1 LGEHGVRQPAAS
13 GKTQVF
19 PSDLELT
26 KRQLKV
32 LALLMQGKSN
42 KMICRALDLAE
53 STVKYHVTAILKALK
68 VSNRTEAALAARALV
83 GTFPAAP
90 ASLAERTEHA
100 HSRLALQLPDKPSLA
115 VLPFVNLSGDPDQD
129 YFADGVVE
137 DIIIALGRLNW
148 LFVIGSGS
156 AFFYRGR
163 VVTTK
168 QIGLELG
175 VRYVLRG
182 SVRKTGRRVRIVV
195 ELSDASTGGQ
205 IWGDHF
211 DGELDDIFA
220 LQDQVAARVSVLIA
234 PSLREAEIER
244 VRRTPTENLTAY
256 DLVLQALPL
265 CRLHSTNNEKAL
277 PLLYRAIELDQSYGA
292 AYGLAA
298 LCYRALLVVNRK
310 IPTDPRVAEGI
321 RLANLAAEHGLNNTE
336 ALWMAGETIFMLS
349 GELERSQ
356 GLIEQ
361 STLLNTNSASAW
373 NALGIVRTY
382 VGDSTKGLEHFARAR
397 RLDPVHSFHHNYWVG
412 TSLAH
417 FLVGHNEASESAAD
431 MVLSDRPGYP
441 MALGLKAASCGLQG
455 KRDEGRKCV
464 ERLLSVNADAT
475 VSAFRAIYGAPLRS
489 NPTGLK
495 AYLRGLQLSGLPV
508 G

>member
-1 LGEHGVRQPAAS
+1 VRAQVAI
-13 GKTQVF
+13 GKTKV
-19 PSDLELT
+19 SAGSLGLT

-42 KMICRALDLAE
+42 KVICHELDLAE
-53 STVKYHVTAILKALK
+53 PTVKYHVTAILKALK
-68 VSNRTEAALAARALV
+68 VSNRTEAAIAAGALV
-83 GTFPAAP
+83 GIVPAAP
-90 ASLAERTEHA
+90 DRSRPSSLDGTKVP
-100 HSRLALQLPDKPSLA
+100 HSRLALHLPDKPSIV
-115 VLPFVNLSGDPDQD
+115 VLPFVNLSGDPSQD

-156 AFFYRGR
+156 AFSCRTMGA
-163 VVTTK
+163 K

-182 SVRKTGRRVRIVV
+182 SVRKAAHRVRIVV
-195 ELSDASTGGQ
+195 ELSDASNGGQ
-205 IWGDHF
+205 IWGNHF
-211 DGELDDIFA
+211 DGDLDDIFA

-244 VRRTPTENLTAY
+244 MRRTPTENLTAY

-265 CRLHSTNNEKAL
+265 CRMYSVNNEKAL
-277 PLLYRAIELDQSYGA
+277 PLLYRAIELDQSYSA

-298 LCYRALLVVNRK
+298 LCFRAQLMISRK
-310 IPTDPRVAEGI
+310 VPIDPRVDEGI

-349 GELERSQ
+349 GEVERSQ
-356 GLIEQ
+356 ALIEQ
-361 STLLNTNSASAW
+361 STVLNPNSASAW
-373 NALGIVRTY
+373 NALGTVRAY
-382 VGDSTKGLEHFARAR
+382 VGDSTAALEYFARAR

-412 TSLAH
+412 TSLAL
-417 FLVGHNEASESAAD
+417 FLAGHNAASESAAD
-431 MVLSDRPGYP
+431 VVLSERPSYP
-441 MALGLKAASCGLQG
+441 MALCLKAARCGLLG
-455 KRDEGRKCV
+455 KVDEGRKCV

-475 VSAFRAIYGAPLRS
+475 VSAFRAIFDAPTKS
-489 NPTGLK
+489 NPDGLN
-495 AYLRGLQLSGLPV
+495 AYLRGLQLSGLPD

>member
-1 LGEHGVRQPAAS
+1 LGELGVRQPAAS

-19 PSDLELT
+19 PGGLGLT

-32 LALLMQGKSN
+32 LALLMQGKRN

-68 VSNRTEAALAARALV
+68 VNNRTEAALAARALM
-83 GTFPAAP
+83 GTIPAAP
-90 ASLAERTEHA
+90 DSLAERTEHA
-100 HSRLALQLPDKPSLA
+100 HSRLALPDKPSLA

-129 YFADGVVE
+129 YFADGIVE

-156 AFFYRGR
+156 AFSYKGR
-163 VVTTK
+163 VVGAK
-168 QIGLELG
+168 RIGLELG

-182 SVRKTGRRVRIVV
+182 SVRKIGHRVRVVV
-195 ELSDASTGGQ
+195 ELSDAASGGQ
-205 IWGDHF
+205 IWGDHS

-265 CRLHSTNNEKAL
+265 CRLYSTNNEKAL

-310 IPTDPRVAEGI
+310 TPTDPRVAEGI

-349 GELERSQ
+349 GEIERSQ

-417 FLVGHNEASESAAD
+417 LLVGHNEASESAAD

-441 MALGLKAASCGLQG
+441 MALGLKAASCGLLG
-455 KRDEGRKCV
+455 KLDEGRKCV

-475 VSAFRAIYGAPLRS
+475 VSAFRAIYEAPLRS
-489 NPTGLK
+489 NPMGLK
-495 AYLRGLQLSGLPV
+495 AYLKGLRLSGLPV